1 MFQSAIDNRKSN
13 QPDDPIMRII
23 SGTYRGL
30 RLRTLKG
37 GNLRP
42 TTDQL
47 RETLFDVLG
56 PSVEGSTF
64 LDAYAGTGAVGIE
77 AMSRGA
83 RDVVF
88 IEHHRAAS
96 QLIRQNL
103 AALKIDSG
111 YALLTCAV
119 LTGLERLEREGER
132 FDVVFLDPPYE
143 EIREYHHTLRQLA
156 RGLLLVPSSIV
167 VAEHSKHMQLEENY
181 LTLHRTRLLRHGD
194 AQLAFYRLAAES
206 SRQ

>member
-1 MFQSAIDNRKSN
+1 
-13 QPDDPIMRII
+13 MRII
-23 SGTYRGL
+23 AGTYRGL

-56 PSVEGSTF
+56 PSVEGATF
-64 LDAYAGTGAVGIE
+64 LDAYAGTGAVGME
-77 AMSRGA
+77 ALSRGA

-119 LTGLERLEREGER
+119 LTGLERLEREGEH
-132 FDVVFLDPPYE
+132 FDVIFLDPPYE

-156 RGLLLVPSSIV
+156 RGLLLQPSSIV
-167 VAEHSKHMQLEENY
+167 IAEHSKHIQLEENY

-194 AQLAFYRLAAES
+194 AQLAFYRLAADDGK
-206 SRQ
+206 QTGTD

>member
-1 MFQSAIDNRKSN
+1 
-13 QPDDPIMRII
+13 MRII
-23 SGTYRGL
+23 AGTYRGL

-64 LDAYAGTGAVGIE
+64 LDAYAGTGAVGLE
-77 AMSRGA
+77 AISRGA

-103 AALKIDSG
+103 AALEIDSG

-119 LTGLERLEREGER
+119 LTGLERLEREGEH

-156 RGLLLVPSSIV
+156 RGLLLMPSSIV
-167 VAEHSKHMQLEENY
+167 VAEHSKHIQLEEDY

-194 AQLAFYRLAAES
+194 AQLAFYRQAPEN

>member
-1 MFQSAIDNRKSN
+1 
-13 QPDDPIMRII
+13 MRII
-23 SGTYRGL
+23 AGKYRGL

-42 TTDQL
+42 TSDQM

-56 PSVEGSTF
+56 PSVEGSAF

-77 AMSRGA
+77 ALSRGA

-88 IEHHRAAS
+88 IEHHRAAA

-103 AALKIDSG
+103 AALEIDSG

-119 LTGLERLEREGER
+119 LTGLERLEGEGER

-156 RGLLLVPSSIV
+156 RGSLLQPMSIV
-167 VAEHSKHMQLEENY
+167 VAEHSKHTRLEEDY

-194 AQLAFYRLAAES
+194 AQLAFYRLASEAS
-206 SRQ
+206 GQ

>member
-1 MFQSAIDNRKSN
+1 
-13 QPDDPIMRII
+13 MRII

-42 TTDQL
+42 TTDQM

-56 PSVEGSTF
+56 PSVEGATF
-64 LDAYAGTGAVGIE
+64 LDAYAGTGAVGLE
-77 AMSRGA
+77 ALSRGA

-88 IEHHRAAS
+88 IEHHRAAA

-103 AALKIDSG
+103 AALEIDCG
-111 YALLTCAV
+111 YDLLTCAV
-119 LTGLERLEREGER
+119 LTGIERLEKQGAR

-143 EIREYHHTLRQLA
+143 EFREYHHTLRQLA
-156 RGLLLVPSSIV
+156 RGLLLLPTSIV
-167 VAEHSKHMQLEENY
+167 VAEHSRHVQLEEDY

-194 AQLAFYRLAAES
+194 AQLA
-206 SRQ
+206 

>member
-1 MFQSAIDNRKSN
+1 
-13 QPDDPIMRII
+13 MRII
-23 SGTYRGL
+23 AGAYRGL

-56 PSVEGSTF
+56 PGIVGSTF

-77 AMSRGA
+77 ALSRGA
-83 RDVVF
+83 KDVVF

-96 QLIRQNL
+96 QLIRENL
-103 AALKIDSG
+103 KSLEIESG
-111 YALLTCAV
+111 YAVVASDV
-119 LTGLERLEREGER
+119 GKALERLERESER
-132 FDVVFLDPPYE
+132 FDIVFLDPPYE

-156 RGLLLVPSSIV
+156 RGPLIGTESLVI
-167 VAEHSKHMQLEENY
+167 AEHSKHIELEQKY
-181 LTLHRTRLLRHGD
+181 LTLQQTRLLRHGD
-194 AQLAFYRLAAES
+194 AQLAFYRLFPES
-206 SRQ
+206 ESP

>member
-1 MFQSAIDNRKSN
+1 
-13 QPDDPIMRII
+13 MRII

-30 RLRTLKG
+30 RLRTLKC

-56 PSVEGSTF
+56 PRVEGSTF

-77 AMSRGA
+77 AISRGA

-103 AALKIDSG
+103 AALEIDSG

-119 LTGLERLEREGER
+119 LTGLERLEREGEH
-132 FDVVFLDPPYE
+132 FDTVFLDPPYE

-156 RGLLLVPSSIV
+156 RGSLLLPTSV
-167 VAEHSKHMQLEENY
+167 VIAEHSKHIQLEENY
-181 LTLHRTRLLRHGD
+181 LALHRTRLLRHGD
-194 AQLAFYRLAAES
+194 AQLAFYRLAGENGK
-206 SRQ
+206 Q

>member
-1 MFQSAIDNRKSN
+1 
-13 QPDDPIMRII
+13 MRII
-23 SGTYRGL
+23 AGTYRGL

-42 TTDQL
+42 TTDQM

-56 PSVEGSTF
+56 PSVEGATF
-64 LDAYAGTGAVGIE
+64 LDAYAGTGAVGME
-77 AMSRGA
+77 ALSRGA

-88 IEHHRAAS
+88 IEHHRAAA
-96 QLIRQNL
+96 QIIRQNL

-111 YALLTCAV
+111 YALMTCAV
-119 LTGLERLEREGER
+119 LTGLERLERVNER

-156 RGLLLVPSSIV
+156 RGVLLQPSSV
-167 VAEHSKHMQLEENY
+167 VIAEHSKHVELEENY

-194 AQLAFYRLAAES
+194 AQLSFYRLAPDNNRALS
-206 SRQ
+206 S

>member
-1 MFQSAIDNRKSN
+1 
-13 QPDDPIMRII
+13 MRII
-23 SGTYRGL
+23 AGTYRGL
-30 RLRTLKG
+30 RLRTLAG
-37 GNLRP
+37 GKLRP

-56 PSVEGSTF
+56 PSIEGATF

-77 AMSRGA
+77 ALSRGA

-88 IEHHRAAS
+88 IEHHRAAY

-103 AALKIDSG
+103 ADLKIESG
-111 YALLTCAV
+111 YALRTCAV
-119 LTGLERLEREGER
+119 LTGIERLKREGEH
-132 FDVVFLDPPYE
+132 FDMVFLDPPYE

-156 RGLLLVPSSIV
+156 RGSLLLPTSIV
-167 VAEHSKHMQLEENY
+167 IAEHSKHIQLEEDY

-194 AQLAFYRLAAES
+194 AQLAFYRPAPGS

>member
-1 MFQSAIDNRKSN
+1 
-13 QPDDPIMRII
+13 MRII

-56 PSVEGSTF
+56 PSVEGATF

-77 AMSRGA
+77 ALSRGA

-132 FDVVFLDPPYE
+132 FDVIFLDPPYE

-156 RGLLLVPSSIV
+156 RGLLLRPSSIV
-167 VAEHSKHMQLEENY
+167 VAEHSQHIQLEENY

-194 AQLAFYRLAAES
+194 AQLAFYRQAPAGQQSGSFL
-206 SRQ
+206 

>member
-1 MFQSAIDNRKSN
+1 
-13 QPDDPIMRII
+13 MRVIA
-23 SGTYRGL
+23 GTYRGL
-30 RLRTLKG
+30 PLHTLKG
-37 GNLRP
+37 GKLRP

-56 PSVEGSTF
+56 PLVKGATF

-77 AMSRGA
+77 AISRRA

-103 AALKIDSG
+103 AGLKIDSG
-111 YALLTCAV
+111 FAVYACAV
-119 LTGLERLEREGER
+119 PKGIERLEREGER

-156 RGLLLVPSSIV
+156 RGRLIGPESIV
-167 VAEHSKHMQLEENY
+167 VAEHSRHVELEEDY

-194 AQLAFYRLAAES
+194 AQLSFYRLVSA
-206 SRQ
+206 

>member
-1 MFQSAIDNRKSN
+1 
-13 QPDDPIMRII
+13 MRII
-23 SGTYRGL
+23 AGTYRGL

-37 GNLRP
+37 ANLRP

-56 PSVEGSTF
+56 PLVVGATF
-64 LDAYAGTGAVGIE
+64 LDTYAGTGAVGLE
-77 AMSRGA
+77 AISRGA

-103 AALKIDSG
+103 AALGIDSG

-119 LTGLERLEREGER
+119 QTGLERLEREGEH
-132 FDVVFLDPPYE
+132 FDVIFLDPPYE

-156 RGLLLVPSSIV
+156 RGRLLQSSSMVI
-167 VAEHSKHMQLEENY
+167 AEHSRYVQLEENY
-181 LTLHRTRLLRHGD
+181 LALHRTRLLRHGD
-194 AQLAFYRLAAES
+194 AQLAFYRLT
-206 SRQ
+206 RTL